1 MSSFNQT
8 NCGHCLRGSQWS
20 LQVYQFNVP
29 TFGPG
34 VVFDVDAKVR
44 AEQFKFFAEALKIT
58 NMRGYIPQFVME
70 AEVCMPFLLLVF
82 GAAE

>member
-1 MSSFNQT
+1 MKY
-8 NCGHCLRGSQWS
+8 GHRLRRSQWL

-44 AEQFKFFAEALKIT
+44 AEQFKFFAEALKIS

-70 AEVCMPFLLLVF
+70 AEVCRPFPLPVL
-82 GAAE
+82 GTAE